1 MAKKKKPAGVDIDWY
16 LVSIDRLKKI
26 GIIILL
32 VLLGAGGWW
41 YFTNQ
46 SETRAARRNPRSP
59 KRGRH

>member
-32 VLLGAGGWW
+32 VLLGARDRR
-41 YFTNQ
+41 
-46 SETRAARRNPRSP
+46 SAAGTEHAGRLERLPQPPRRL
-59 KRGRH
+59 